1 MSDETTK
8 SAADLGREL
17 KAQFDKKLDEVKET
31 AERALSRHKEEFT
44 QSQKEKADEQLIE
57 LNKLRAQITALEQKS
72 AQMRP
77 VGIEKKTLGQQ
88 FVESDAF
95 VNGVKTITSNTNIS
109 MNVKADITTAD
120 TGNAGNAGAAIEPNR
135 LQGILELPKP
145 RLTIRKL
152 ITPGQTEKPIVTY
165 TVETGFTNNA
175 DVVAEGKLKP
185 QSDLTL
191 TRKTETTKV
200 IAHWVRASNQILDDA
215 PQVRSLIDSRLIFGL
230 QLKEEYQLL
239 HGDGTGENLH
249 GIIPQATAFA
259 PPTGLVTPSPT
270 TGIDV
275 LRIAMLQAVLAQY
288 PATAHVLHD
297 VDWSNIELLKDN
309 EGHYIIGNPQGS
321 IAPTLWGLPV
331 VTTQSIAVG
340 KFLTGAFQMG
350 AQLYDQ
356 WASRIEAGFQNDDF
370 TTNNVTI
377 RAEERLALA
386 VYRPEAF
393 IYGSINPVN
402 G

>member
-17 KAQFDKKLDEVKET
+17 KEQFDKKLNEVKET
-31 AERALSRHKEEFT
+31 AERALSRYKDEFT

-95 VNGVKTITSNTNIS
+95 VNGVKAITSNTNIS
-109 MNVKADITTAD
+109 MNVKADITSAD

-135 LQGILELPKP
+135 VQGIHELPKP

-152 ITPGQTEKPIVTY
+152 ITPGQTERPIVPY

-200 IAHWVRASNQILDDA
+200 IAHWVRASNQILEDA

-270 TGIDV
+270 TGIDA

-297 VDWSNIELLKDN
+297 VDWSNIELLKDS
-309 EGHYIIGNPQGS
+309 EGRYLIGNPQGS

-356 WASRIEAGFQNDDF
+356 WASRIEVGFQNDDF

>member
-17 KAQFDKKLDEVKET
+17 KEQFDKKLNEVKET
-31 AERALSRHKEEFT
+31 AERALSRYKDEFT

-95 VNGVKTITSNTNIS
+95 VNGVKAITSNTNIS
-109 MNVKADITTAD
+109 MNVKADITSAD

-135 LQGILELPKP
+135 LQGIHELPKP

-152 ITPGQTEKPIVTY
+152 ITPGQTERPIVPY

-200 IAHWVRASNQILDDA
+200 IAHWVRASNQILEDA

-270 TGIDV
+270 TGIDA

-297 VDWSNIELLKDN
+297 VDWSNIELLKDS
-309 EGHYIIGNPQGS
+309 EGRYLIGNPQGS

-356 WASRIEAGFQNDDF
+356 WASRIEVGFQNDDF

>member
-17 KAQFDKKLDEVKET
+17 KEQYEKKLNEVKET

-44 QSQKEKADEQLIE
+44 QFQKEKADEQLIE
-57 LNKLRAQITALEQKS
+57 LNKLRAQITELEQKS
-72 AQMRP
+72 AQIRP
-77 VGIEKKTLGQQ
+77 IDIEKKTLGQQ

-95 VNGVKTITSNTNIS
+95 VNGVKTLTSNTNIN
-109 MNVKADITTAD
+109 MFVKADITTEN
-120 TGNAGNAGAAIEPNR
+120 TGNAGNAGAAIVPNR
-135 LQGILELPKP
+135 LQGIQELPKP

-152 ITPGQTEKPIVTY
+152 ITPGYTDSPIIDY

-175 DVVAEGKLKP
+175 DVVGEGKLKP
-185 QSDLTL
+185 QSDITY
-191 TRKTETTKV
+191 TDKTINTKV
-200 IAHWVRASNQILDDA
+200 IAHWIRPTKQILSDA
-215 PQVRSLIDSRLIFGL
+215 PQLRSAIDGRLIFGL

-239 HGDGTGENLH
+239 HGDGTGDNLH
-249 GIIPQATAFA
+249 GIIPQATAFT
-259 PPTGLVTPSPT
+259 PPAGLTTSSQT

-297 VDWSNIELLKDN
+297 IDWSNMELLKDT

-340 KFLTGAFQMG
+340 KFLTGAFKMG
-350 AQLYDQ
+350 AQVYDQ
-356 WASRIEAGFQNDDF
+356 WESRIEAGFQNDDF
-370 TTNNVTI
+370 TKNKVTI
-377 RAEERLALA
+377 LAEERLALA

-393 IYGSINPVN
+393 IYGSVNPAN